1 MVLEKLLEARAKRG
15 GAFLLL
21 IDPDRLPE
29 SQIPYLIE
37 TAQEVEVDAFLVGTS
52 FMLYSNFHQVVRQ
65 IKQHAAIPVI
75 IFPGSH
81 SQISPDADAILFMSL
96 LSGRNP
102 QYLIDEQVKGAPLVK
117 EFGLEVIPTGYLL
130 VASGLTTSVQYISN
144 TQPLPRDKNDIA
156 CAHALAAQ
164 FLGMQLLYLDAGSG
178 AEHAVPEEMITAVTQ
193 YSSLPLQ
200 VGGGLRAPEDIE
212 RKLAAGASF
221 VVVGNQFEDKMD
233 RAMMREF
240 VAAAHPLEKVSV

>member
-1 MVLEKLLEARAKRG
+1 MVFEKLLKARAKRG

-29 SQIPYLIE
+29 SQIPHLIE
-37 TAQEVEVDAFLVGTS
+37 TAQETEVDALLVGTS
-52 FMLYSNFHQVVRQ
+52 FMLYSNFHQIVRQ
-65 IKQHAAIPVI
+65 IKQFAAIPVV

-81 SQISPDADAILFMSL
+81 SQISPDADAVLFMSL

-102 QYLIDEQVKGAPLVK
+102 QYLIEEQVKGAPLIK
-117 EFGLEVIPTGYLL
+117 EFALEVIPTGYLL
-130 VASGLTTSVQYISN
+130 VESGNATSVQYISN
-144 TQPLPRDKNDIA
+144 TQPLPRDKGDIA

-164 FLGMQLLYLDAGSG
+164 YLGMQLLYLDAGSG
-178 AEHAVPEEMITAVTQ
+178 AEHSVPEEMITAVTQ

-212 RKLAAGASF
+212 RKISAGASF
-221 VVVGNQFEDKMD
+221 VVVGNQFEDKIDISML
-233 RAMMREF
+233 REF
-240 VAAAHPLEKVSV
+240 VQAAHPLEKISV